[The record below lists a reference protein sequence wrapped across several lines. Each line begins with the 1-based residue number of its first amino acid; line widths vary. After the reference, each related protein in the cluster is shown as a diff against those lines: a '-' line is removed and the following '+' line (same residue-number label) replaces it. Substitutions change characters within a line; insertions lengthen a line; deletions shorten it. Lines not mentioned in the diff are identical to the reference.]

1 MSPKPL
7 ADDDARR
14 AIANDLDATLVVEAA
29 AGTGKTTEL
38 VNRIVRVL
46 ATDRA
51 KVDGIVAVTFT
62 EKAAGELKLRL
73 REALDVARTGATGA
87 EAEALNKALQSL
99 EEAHVSTIHGFCAE
113 LLRERPV
120 EAGVDP
126 LFTVLT
132 ESQAERL
139 FDQAFGAWIQ
149 AQLQDPPEGVRRAL
163 RRSVWQGF
171 GSVTR
176 EETPID
182 RLRRA
187 AWDLAQWRDFAGA
200 WTRRPFDR
208 DADVDSLIDQLHEF
222 AQLTDGPSY
231 AKDTLYLDTAVARH
245 LSAEIAL
252 QRSLRQETSFRL
264 KAEATGVGGG
274 VAAPPDT
281 GGFRLQAEEESD
293 ATTPPATRSFRLQA
307 EEESDYDGW
316 EARLVDL
323 SRDRNFSKLRHGRG
337 PGYKQGV
344 PRQRVIDAYDAL
356 KPALDQFRMNA
367 DADLAAALQPELA
380 GAIARYEELK
390 ARSGALDFLDLL
402 LKARDLVRGN
412 AGVRRGF
419 HARFTHIFVDEFQDT
434 DPLQAEILL
443 LLASADPEQDDW
455 QRVVPVPGRL
465 FIVGDPKQSI
475 YRFRRADVGIYRDVC
490 ERLVAAGADPIK
502 LTTSFRSVPQ
512 IQACVNAAFAP
523 VMTGDPATLQAD
535 YVPLSPHRAGIKGQ
549 PAVIALPVPE
559 PYGVR
564 NLSAIKI
571 EQSLPDAVGAFI
583 DWVVNHSRWKVSG
596 RSSVPGSRSSPV
608 EARDICILF
617 RRFLSFGEDITQPYV
632 RALEARGVHHVLV
645 GGKSFHDREEVE
657 TLRAA
662 LSAIEW
668 PDDELAVFAA
678 LRGALFA
685 VGDEELLE
693 WKQRFGVFHP
703 FRVPGSASD
712 LGHLQPIVESLRVLQ
727 RLHRRRNY
735 RPVAETIQDLLDAT
749 RAHVGIVLRSAGE
762 QALANV
768 LHVAD
773 LAREYEAG
781 GGLSFRGFVD
791 ELREAAEH
799 AQAAEAPI
807 LEEGSDGVRIM
818 TVHKAK
824 GLEFPIVILADLTCK
839 LARAE
844 AGRWLDPANNVCAL
858 KIGGWAPRDL
868 LLHDPEEASRDRAES
883 ERLTYVAATRARD
896 ILVVPAIGDAPYE
909 GGWLDPLM
917 PAIYPPEGSRRDPS
931 RAPGVPDFKSKDSV
945 LHRPDGD
952 PASSRTVAP
961 GTFDF
966 SGAPKVQ
973 SPGPKA
979 YPVTWWDPR
988 ALGLGAA
995 SSFGL
1000 RRDDLI
1006 VKDGDMFAV
1015 EDRLAEYE
1023 QWRDDRASVIA
1034 QGARPSVR
1042 VQTAT
1047 AWAAE
1052 AARVGLD
1059 EAILDLP
1066 PEGGSHESTDKGDT
1080 LFGEPVA
1087 SFDDPVASAFRR
1099 KDIEVVQIPGAGKR
1113 PRGPRFGTLVH
1124 AVLATVPLDA
1134 PDDLIARTAETH
1146 ARILGGVPAEEV
1158 AAAATVVST
1167 VLRHDL
1173 IARARAS
1180 ASVTRETP
1188 VSWLHK
1194 DGTLI
1199 EGVLDL
1205 AFEEGGETVVVDF
1218 KTDYELA
1225 AGETRYRA
1233 QLLQYV
1239 TAVSRATGRAASG
1252 VLFRV

>member
-1 MSPKPL
+1 MSKQL
-7 ADDDARR
+7 ADETARR

-38 VNRIVRVL
+38 VHRIVRIL
-46 ATDRA
+46 ATGRA
-51 KVDGIVAVTFT
+51 EVHGIVAVTFT

-73 REALDVARTGATGA
+73 REALDVARTTAPDA
-87 EAEALNKALQSL
+87 ERELLNLALQSL

-120 EAGVDP
+120 EARVDP
-126 LFTVLT
+126 LFSVLT
-132 ESQAERL
+132 ESQAQRI
-139 FDQAFGAWIQ
+139 FDQAFGTWIQ
-149 AQLQDPPEGVRRAL
+149 AQLQEPPEGVRRAL
-163 RRSVWQGF
+163 RRSIWQGF
-171 GSVTR
+171 GNTTR
-176 EETPID
+176 QETPID

-187 AWDLAQWRDFAGA
+187 AWDLAQWRDFDGA
-200 WTRRPFDR
+200 WTRPVFDR
-208 DADVDSLIDQLHEF
+208 DGDVDRLVEQLHEF
-222 AQLTDGPSY
+222 ARLTDAPSY
-231 AKDTLYLDTAVARH
+231 ARDTLFLDTAIARH
-245 LSAEIAL
+245 LSAEIEM
-252 QRSLRQETSFRL
+252 Q
-264 KAEATGVGGG
+264 
-274 VAAPPDT
+274 
-281 GGFRLQAEEESD
+281 
-293 ATTPPATRSFRLQA
+293 RSFRKKA
-307 EEESDYDGW
+307 ETTGERGESDYDGW

-323 SRDRNFSKLRHGRG
+323 SRDRNFSKVRHGRG

-356 KPALDQFRMNA
+356 KPMLDQFRMNA
-367 DADLAAALQPELA
+367 DADLAAALQQELN
-380 GAIARYEELK
+380 GAIDGYEHLK

-443 LLASADPEQDDW
+443 LLGSADPEQDDW
-455 QRVVPVPGRL
+455 RRVSPVPGRL

-475 YRFRRADVGIYRDVC
+475 YRFRRADVGIYREVC
-490 ERLVAAGADPIK
+490 ERLVQAGAIPVK

-523 VMTGDPATLQAD
+523 VMTGDPVTLQAD
-535 YVPLSPHRAGIKGQ
+535 YVPLSPYRDDIKGQ

-564 NLSAIKI
+564 NLSAMKI
-571 EQSLPDAVGAFI
+571 EQSLPDAVGAFV
-583 DWVVNHSRWKVSG
+583 DWVVNESGWKVSG
-596 RSSVPGSRSSPV
+596 RSPALDPRSANV
-608 EARDICILF
+608 QARDICILF

-632 RALEARGVHHVLV
+632 RALEARGVRHVLV

-685 VGDEELLE
+685 IGDEELLE
-693 WKQRFGVFHP
+693 WKQRFKIFHP
-703 FRVPGSASD
+703 FRIPTD
-712 LGHLQPIVESLRVLQ
+712 LQADLRHLAPIAECLRTLQ
-727 RLHRRRNY
+727 HLHRRRNY

-768 LHVAD
+768 LHVAE
-773 LAREYEAG
+773 LARAYEAG

-791 ELREAAEH
+791 ELRDAAET
-799 AQAAEAPI
+799 AQAGEAPI
-807 LEEGSDGVRIM
+807 LEEGSDGVRLM

-839 LARAE
+839 LSRAE
-844 AGRWLDPANNVCAL
+844 AGRWLDPAANMCAL
-858 KIGGWAPRDL
+858 KIGGWAPIDL
-868 LLHDPEEASRDRAES
+868 LLHDPEEAARDRAES

-896 ILVVPAIGDAPYE
+896 ILVVPAIGDAPYD
-909 GGWLDPLM
+909 GGWLDPLV
-917 PAIYPPEGSRRDPS
+917 PAVYPPEAARRDPR

-945 LHRPDGD
+945 LRRPEGD
-952 PASSRTVAP
+952 PASPKTVAP
-961 GTFDF
+961 GTFVF
-966 SGAPKVQ
+966 SPAP
-973 SPGPKA
+973 STEHPAPSTRHA
-979 YPVTWWDPR
+979 APSTEHRAPSTYSVTWWDPR
-988 ALGLGAA
+988 ALALGAA

-1006 VKDGDMFAV
+1006 VKDGNMFAV
-1015 EDRLAEYE
+1015 EDRLADYE
-1023 QWRDDRASVIA
+1023 KWRDERAAVIA
-1034 QGARPSVR
+1034 AGGRPSVR
-1042 VQTAT
+1042 IQTAT

-1052 AARVGLD
+1052 AAKLGID
-1059 EAILDLP
+1059 EAMLDLP
-1066 PEGGSHESTDKGDT
+1066 GLSERERVEG
-1080 LFGEPVA
+1080 
-1087 SFDDPVASAFRR
+1087 RR
-1099 KDIEVVQIPGAGKR
+1099 KIDVIEIAGAEKR
-1113 PRGPRFGTLVH
+1113 PRGARFGTLVH
-1124 AVLATVPLDA
+1124 AVLATVALDA
-1134 PDDLIARTAETH
+1134 PDDVVSRTAQTQ
-1146 ARILGGVPAEEV
+1146 ARIIDAPANEAS
-1158 AAAATVVST
+1158 AAALVVSA

-1173 IARARAS
+1173 MARARAS
-1180 ASVTRETP
+1180 ASIKRETP
-1188 VSWLHK
+1188 VSWVQK
-1194 DGTLI
+1194 DGMLI

-1205 AFEEGGETVVVDF
+1205 AFDEGPATIVVDF
-1218 KTDYELA
+1218 KTDHELA
-1225 AGETRYRA
+1225 AGESRYRA

-1239 TAVSRATGRAASG
+1239 NAVSRATGRAASG

>member
-1 MSPKPL
+1 MKL
-7 ADDDARR
+7 ADEAARR

-38 VNRIVRVL
+38 VNRIVRIL
-46 ATDRA
+46 ASGRA
-51 KVDGIVAVTFT
+51 EVRGIVAVTFT

-73 REALDVARTGATGA
+73 REALDVARTSAPDD
-87 EAEALNKALQSL
+87 ERERLNLALQSL

-120 EAGVDP
+120 EARVDP
-126 LFTVLT
+126 LFSVLT
-132 ESQAERL
+132 ESQAQRL

-149 AQLQDPPEGVRRAL
+149 TELQDPPEGVRRAL
-163 RRSVWQGF
+163 RRSIWQGF
-171 GSVTR
+171 GAVAR
-176 EETPID
+176 EDTPIE

-187 AWDLAQWRDFAGA
+187 AWDLAQWRDFDGA
-200 WTRRPFDR
+200 WTRRGFDR
-208 DADVDSLIDQLHEF
+208 NGDVDRLVAQLHDF
-222 AQLTDGPSY
+222 AQLTDAPSY
-231 AKDTLYLDTAVARH
+231 ARDTLYLDTAPARH
-245 LSAEIAL
+245 LSAEIAM
-252 QRSLRQETSFRL
+252 QRSFRL
-264 KAEATGVGGG
+264 KADATEDPDESRGV
-274 VAAPPDT
+274 
-281 GGFRLQAEEESD
+281 RLQAEE
-293 ATTPPATRSFRLQA
+293 ATS
-307 EEESDYDGW
+307 EYDGW

-323 SRDRNFSKLRHGRG
+323 SRDRNFSKVRHGRG
-337 PGYKQGV
+337 PGYKPGV
-344 PRQRVIDAYDAL
+344 PRQRVIDAYDGL
-356 KPALDQFRMNA
+356 KPILDQFRMNA
-367 DADLAAALQPELA
+367 DADLAAALQQELS
-380 GAIARYEELK
+380 GQVARYEALK
-390 ARSGALDFLDLL
+390 ARSGSLDFLDLL

-419 HARFTHIFVDEFQDT
+419 QARFTHIFVDEFQDT

-455 QRVVPVPGRL
+455 RKVTPVPGRL

-490 ERLVAAGADPIK
+490 ERLVKAGAAPVT
-502 LTTSFRSVPQ
+502 LTTSFRSVPE

-549 PAVIALPVPE
+549 PAIIALPVPE

-564 NLSAIKI
+564 NLSALKI
-571 EQSLPDAVGAFI
+571 EQSLPDAVGAFV
-583 DWVVNHSRWKVSG
+583 DWVVNESGWKVSG
-596 RSSVPGSRSSPV
+596 RSSNPDARSSGV

-632 RALEARGVHHVLV
+632 RALEARGVRHVLV

-685 VGDEELLE
+685 IGDEELLE
-693 WKQRFGVFHP
+693 WKQRFGIFHP
-703 FRVPGSASD
+703 FRIPRIEDQGPMP
-712 LGHLQPIVESLRVLQ
+712 GHLEPIVESLRVLQ
-727 RLHRRRNY
+727 HLHRRRNY

-768 LHVAD
+768 LHVAE

-791 ELREAAEH
+791 ELREAAET

-807 LEEGSDGVRIM
+807 LEEGSDGVRLM

-839 LARAE
+839 LSRAE
-844 AGRWLDPANNVCAL
+844 AGRWLDPERNVCAL
-858 KIGGWAPRDL
+858 KIGGWAPVDL
-868 LLHDPEEASRDRAES
+868 LLHDPEEAARDRAES

-896 ILVVPAIGDAPYE
+896 ILVVPAIGDAPYD
-909 GGWLDPLM
+909 GGWLDPLV
-917 PAIYPPEGSRRDPS
+917 PAIYPPDASRRDPKK
-931 RAPGVPDFKSKDSV
+931 AAGVPDFKSKDSV

-952 PASSRTVAP
+952 PASPKTVAP
-961 GTFDF
+961 GTFLL
-966 SGAPKVQ
+966 GARGARREARSAKPVPR
-973 SPGPKA
+973 SSDVDPRE
-979 YPVTWWDPR
+979 YHVTWWDPR
-988 ALGLGAA
+988 ALSLGAV

-1015 EDRLAEYE
+1015 EDRLADYE
-1023 QWRDDRASVIA
+1023 TWRDERATVIA
-1034 QGARPSVR
+1034 GAARPSVR

-1047 AWAAE
+1047 AWAAD
-1052 AARVGLD
+1052 AAKLGID
-1059 EAILDLP
+1059 EAMID
-1066 PEGGSHESTDKGDT
+1066 GGTG
-1080 LFGEPVA
+1080 
-1087 SFDDPVASAFRR
+1087 
-1099 KDIEVVQIPGAGKR
+1099 IEVLQIPGAEKR

-1124 AVLATVPLDA
+1124 AVLAIVPLDA
-1134 PDDLIARTAETH
+1134 PDDAIARTAETQ
-1146 ARILGGVPAEEV
+1146 ARIIDAPAEEIR
-1158 AAAATVVST
+1158 AAVVIVSA
-1167 VLRHDL
+1167 VLRHEL

-1180 ASVTRETP
+1180 ASVKRETP
-1188 VSWLHK
+1188 VSWLQK
-1194 DGTLI
+1194 DGMLI

-1205 AFEEGGETVVVDF
+1205 AFEEGNETVVVDF
-1218 KTDYELA
+1218 KTDHELA

-1239 TAVSRATGRAASG
+1239 HAVSRATGRPASG